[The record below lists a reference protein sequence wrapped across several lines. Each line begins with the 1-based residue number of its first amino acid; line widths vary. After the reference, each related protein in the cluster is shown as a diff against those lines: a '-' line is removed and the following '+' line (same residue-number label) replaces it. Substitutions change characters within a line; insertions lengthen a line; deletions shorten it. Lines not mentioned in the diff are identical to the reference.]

1 MGFVLA
7 ILALIFEV
15 FHWLST
21 RDDSL
26 LFYALVLVTVAI
38 LIGPAIS
45 FVASRRTP

>member
-7 ILALIFEV
+7 LLAFIFEV

-21 RDDSL
+21 RDSDL

-38 LIGPAIS
+38 LIGPALS
-45 FVASRRTP
+45 FVQGRRSS